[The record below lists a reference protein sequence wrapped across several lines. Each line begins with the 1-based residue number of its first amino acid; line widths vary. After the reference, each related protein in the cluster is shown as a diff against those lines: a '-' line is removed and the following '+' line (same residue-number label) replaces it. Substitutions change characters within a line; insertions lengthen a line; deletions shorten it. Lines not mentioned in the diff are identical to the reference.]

1 LTNFSGGKMGKRIK
15 RIAPVQ
21 LGKLLAVIYA
31 LFSLIFVPIFLIISL
46 SSPQGKGPG
55 LLFSIIMPVIYIIF
69 GFVGGVIGAFIYN
82 LSAKW
87 VGGIEIEFE
96 E

>member
-1 LTNFSGGKMGKRIK
+1 MKKRIK

-21 LGKLLAVIYA
+21 LGKLLAVVYA
-31 LFSLIFVPIFLIISL
+31 LFSLIFVPIMLLASL
-46 SSPQGKGPG
+46 FAPEGKGPG
-55 LLFSIIMPVIYIIF
+55 LLFGLAMPILYIIMGFIGGIIA
-69 GFVGGVIGAFIYN
+69 AFIYN

-87 VGGIEIEFE
+87 VGGVVIEFE

>member
-1 LTNFSGGKMGKRIK
+1 MRKRIK

-21 LGKLLAVIYA
+21 LGKLLAVVYA
-31 LFSLIFVPIFLIISL
+31 LFSIIIVPFMLIVTLATPK
-46 SSPQGKGPG
+46 GNGPG
-55 LLFSIIMPVIYIIF
+55 WIFILIMPVLYIVM
-69 GFVGGVIGAFIYN
+69 GFIGGIISAFIYN
-82 LSAKW
+82 FSAKF